1 MRKTVAP
8 PAEEVRRVL
17 LEAGA
22 VRFGQFTLAS
32 GRTSDVYVDVKRAWT
47 EPARLDLIARALAA
61 RVAPDERGLAGMELG
76 AVPLVVATSL
86 QVGRPMIVIRKA
98 AKEHG
103 TRQRFEGEVPTGAR
117 VLLIEDTAT
126 TGGSLVQSIEIL
138 RAAGAIVDRALVV
151 VDREE
156 GARERLAELGV
167 RLEALTTLSE
177 LRGAPA

>member
-1 MRKTVAP
+1 QAP

-17 LEAGA
+17 VEAGA
-22 VRFGQFTLAS
+22 VRFGEFILTS
-32 GRTSDVYVDVKRAWT
+32 GRKSDVYIDVKKAWT

-61 RVAPDERGLAGMELG
+61 RVAPGEQGSPDGARGRAARRRNVPAGRPADDRHPQGRRSTGLAN
-76 AVPLVVATSL
+76 AS
-86 QVGRPMIVIRKA
+86 
-98 AKEHG
+98 KE
-103 TRQRFEGEVPTGAR
+103 RIPPGAR

-138 RAAGAIVDRALVV
+138 RAAGALVDRALVV

-167 RLEALTTLSE
+167 HLEALTTLSE